1 MLLSKLLPALIFFQI
16 GMAAHTFTAIFTLH
30 IAFSPSF
37 CYQNCYPAKK
47 MVRPPFPSYQNCYP
61 ILCLPCV
68 YMEIPRLT
76 YAIYGVIG
84 LILLSKLLPTAK
96 RFRQHDINCCQK
108 CYPNKIPS
116 AKRGFIKTVTPKSH
130 YSREFPCLFPR
141 PKKQAFASKW
151 KLSEQANVCRIAT
164 TKTPSFQTNSKS
176 SHVFFAKQKM
186 RAFASKWKISEQDN
200 IHRLATTKILSFQT
214 NSESS
219 HAFFQGQK
227 CEPSRANGKSLS
239 KTTYIGLPPP
249 KYYHS
254 KPISRVSM
262 PFSKAKKA
270 SLREQMENP

>member
-16 GMAAHTFTAIFTLH
+16 GMATRTFTAIFTLH

-108 CYPNKIPS
+108 CYPNKIPP
-116 AKRGFIKTVTPKSH
+116 AKSIFIKTVTPKSH

-141 PKKQAFASKW
+141 PKMRAFVNKWKIPEQDNIHQLATTKTPSFQTNFESSHAFFKGQKMRAFASKW
-151 KLSEQANVCRIAT
+151 KLSEQADVC
-164 TKTPSFQTNSKS
+164 
-176 SHVFFAKQKM
+176 
-186 RAFASKWKISEQDN
+186 
-200 IHRLATTKILSFQT
+200 RLAT
-214 NSESS
+214 
-219 HAFFQGQK
+219 
-227 CEPSRANGKSLS
+227 
-239 KTTYIGLPPP
+239 IGT
-249 KYYHS
+249 S
-254 KPISRVSM
+254 V
-262 PFSKAKKA
+262 KK
-270 SLREQMENP
+270 L